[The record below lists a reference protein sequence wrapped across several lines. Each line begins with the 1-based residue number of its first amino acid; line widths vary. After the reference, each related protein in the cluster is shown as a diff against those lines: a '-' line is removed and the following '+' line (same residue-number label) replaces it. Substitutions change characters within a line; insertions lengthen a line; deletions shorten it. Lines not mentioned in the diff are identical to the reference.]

1 MTFLI
6 GFFAL
11 YLALGAWLYIT
22 QRSILYLPD
31 TTRFSPREAGFP
43 DMDVISFETA
53 DGLTLESWY
62 KEAEPGKLTV
72 LYFHGNAANLLNHS
86 WIARPLI
93 DAGYGVLLLEYRG
106 YGGNPG
112 SPTEDGLYQDARGA
126 LGYLKLAGLREND
139 VVLFGASLGTGI
151 AVKMAT
157 EITPKAVILQS
168 PYTSIAKAGQHHYW
182 YLPVK
187 WLIKDRF
194 ASDQRI
200 SEVKTPL
207 LFLVGT
213 ADGVIPPDLSYQLF
227 DLAPEPKSLEVFDNV
242 GHNDLSDNGGMKAVL
257 KFLDE
262 LE

>member
-6 GFFAL
+6 GFATL
-11 YLALGAWLYIT
+11 YLALGVFLYFT

-31 TTRFSPREAGFP
+31 TTRFQPGDAGFP
-43 DMDVISFETA
+43 DMDVVSFETA

-62 KEAEPGKLTV
+62 RKAEPGKLTV

-86 WIARPLI
+86 FIARPLLA
-93 DAGYGVLLLEYRG
+93 AGYGVLLLEYRG

-112 SPTEDGLYQDARGA
+112 SPTEDGLYEDARGA
-126 LGYLKLAGLREND
+126 IEFLQGRGVGEND
-139 VVLFGASLGTGI
+139 IVLFGASLGTGI
-151 AVKMAT
+151 AVKIAT

-194 ASDQRI
+194 ASDELI
-200 SEVKTPL
+200 SGVKAPL

-227 DLAPEPKSLEVFDNV
+227 ELAGEPKSLEVFDNV
-242 GHNDLSDNGGMKAVL
+242 GHNDLSENGGMKAVL
-257 KFLDE
+257 VFLDE
-262 LE
+262 LK

>member
-1 MTFLI
+1 MKFLI
-6 GFFAL
+6 GFATF
-11 YLALGAWLYIT
+11 YLAHGAILYFA

-31 TTRFSPREAGFP
+31 TTRFQPGDAGFP
-43 DMDVISFETA
+43 DMAVVSIKTA

-62 KEAEPGKLTV
+62 QEGEPGKPTV

-86 WIARPLI
+86 WIARPLV

-126 LGYLKLAGLREND
+126 LEFLKNQGVDEND
-139 VVLFGASLGTGI
+139 VVLFGASLGTGV

-157 EITPKAVILQS
+157 EISPKAVILQS

-194 ASDQRI
+194 ASDERI
-200 SEVKTPL
+200 GEVKAPL

-213 ADGVIPPDLSYQLF
+213 ADGIIPPDLSYELF
-227 DLAPEPKSLEVFDNV
+227 ELAPEPKSLEVFDNV

-257 KFLDE
+257 EFLSE
-262 LE
+262 LK